1 MLNWLENTLF
11 PAVLN
16 MSLTASVII
25 LVVLMARLAIKRA
38 PRWCSYALWSVVLF
52 RLLCP
57 VSVSS
62 ALSLF
67 NLARA
72 PVSTGRGP
80 ITVVNY
86 VQPEQNAWTPGTVV
100 MPGTVEGS
108 GVTEAASPGI
118 AWPDVL
124 LCVWILVA
132 AGMLLWALVA
142 YLSLRVR
149 LWDSRQIGSR
159 VYVSS
164 RIDTAFVSGFAVP
177 RIYLPQ
183 GLTERERECVLAHE
197 RRHIRRCDHIIKP
210 LAYIALCLH
219 WFNPLVWL
227 AWVLAMR
234 DMETSCDE
242 AAIKTLGQGAKA
254 DYAQTL
260 LNMATGR
267 RVSLAVSLSFGDDTK
282 RRIKLISRM
291 KPDKRWIAVLA
302 VVLCVV
308 IIAACAA
315 NPSAKKYASVND
327 YAKEHG
333 FVTESTYTYLTV
345 DGEYDE
351 AGYTSA
357 VMGVPVQV
365 GEVINLASS
374 GTLEAWT
381 YNVGIFLDPEEM
393 SAPSTTSPR

>member
-86 VQPEQNAWTPGTVV
+86 VQPEQGAWAPGTVV
-100 MPGTVEGS
+100 MPRTAESTPAPETVS
-108 GVTEAASPGI
+108 SGI
-118 AWPDVL
+118 AWTEVL
-124 LCVWILVA
+124 LCVWCLVV

-159 VYVSS
+159 V
-164 RIDTAFVSGFAVP
+164 
-177 RIYLPQ
+177 
-183 GLTERERECVLAHE
+183 
-197 RRHIRRCDHIIKP
+197 
-210 LAYIALCLH
+210 
-219 WFNPLVWL
+219 
-227 AWVLAMR
+227 
-234 DMETSCDE
+234 
-242 AAIKTLGQGAKA
+242 
-254 DYAQTL
+254 
-260 LNMATGR
+260 
-267 RVSLAVSLSFGDDTK
+267 
-282 RRIKLISRM
+282 
-291 KPDKRWIAVLA
+291 
-302 VVLCVV
+302 
-308 IIAACAA
+308 
-315 NPSAKKYASVND
+315 
-327 YAKEHG
+327 
-333 FVTESTYTYLTV
+333 
-345 DGEYDE
+345 
-351 AGYTSA
+351 
-357 VMGVPVQV
+357 
-365 GEVINLASS
+365 
-374 GTLEAWT
+374 
-381 YNVGIFLDPEEM
+381 
-393 SAPSTTSPR
+393 